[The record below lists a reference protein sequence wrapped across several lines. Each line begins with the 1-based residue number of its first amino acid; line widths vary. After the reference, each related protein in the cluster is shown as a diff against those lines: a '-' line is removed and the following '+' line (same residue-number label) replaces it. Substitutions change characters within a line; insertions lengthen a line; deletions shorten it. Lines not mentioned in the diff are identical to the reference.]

1 MRRTRP
7 REIALPLGTLLEG
20 ALTADLKRGL
30 ALADLSLKWSEVVG
44 PLASRSRPL
53 RVEGELLVVVAD
65 SPALAQR
72 LKIQAGGVARKIREG
87 WGLSVSGLH
96 LLVGPVTT
104 RRRPT
109 EPVSRPLPAPR
120 EDELARAGRT
130 LAPYVADEEVAS
142 ALARLMAVYRRRF
155 GEIPPA
161 AEAMHPT
168 KE

>member
-7 REIALPLGTLLEG
+7 KGTAIPLGALLEG
-20 ALTADLKRGL
+20 ALTPDLKRGL
-30 ALADLSLKWSEVVG
+30 ALADLSLKWDEVVG
-44 PLASRSRPL
+44 PLALRSRPL
-53 RVEGELLVVVAD
+53 RIEGESLVVVAD

-96 LLVGPVTT
+96 LLVGPVAT
-104 RRRPT
+104 RRKPAD
-109 EPVSRPLPAPR
+109 PVSRPLPALGG
-120 EDELARAGRT
+120 DELARAERT
-130 LAPYVADEEVAS
+130 LFPYVEDEKVAS

-161 AEAMHPT
+161 AEALHPT